1 MRIAFTFFTYR
12 YLLCPG
18 RTKVP
23 KYLSRRLWEKKK
35 KGRKWTEKK
44 KKKIIATRG
53 KERDGARG
61 CGVRARDR
69 KAGGKTAH
77 APSSSTWRITC
88 CPLLKLPCLHLPP
101 LSLSVSV
108 LLLLR
113 VHPRSSGLSLH
124 HLQLRPTLRR
134 VGLSSRAIPLLPSPF
149 LPSWRTIL
157 SSWCNVLSHIAFNYN
172 VFVRSRTFGAPWIA
186 LQNPDVDLKT
196 KLKY

>member
-23 KYLSRRLWEKKK
+23 KYLSRRLWGKKRK
-35 KGRKWTEKK
+35 KVNEE

-101 LSLSVSV
+101 LS
-108 LLLLR
+108 
-113 VHPRSSGLSLH
+113 
-124 HLQLRPTLRR
+124 
-134 VGLSSRAIPLLPSPF
+134 PSPF
-149 LPSWRTIL
+149 SYSSASILVLQASHSTTFNSGQPFGALGFLREPFRFSPPL
-157 SSWCNVLSHIAFNYN
+157 SSLAGGQY
-172 VFVRSRTFGAPWIA
+172 
-186 LQNPDVDLKT
+186 
-196 KLKY
+196 

>member
-35 KGRKWTEKK
+35 EESERK

-101 LSLSVSV
+101 LSPSPFSYSSASILV
-108 LLLLR
+108 LR
-113 VHPRSSGLSLH
+113 GLSLH
-124 HLQLRPTLRR
+124 HLQLWPTLRR

-172 VFVRSRTFGAPWIA
+172 VFVCSRTFGTP
-186 LQNPDVDLKT
+186 
-196 KLKY
+196 